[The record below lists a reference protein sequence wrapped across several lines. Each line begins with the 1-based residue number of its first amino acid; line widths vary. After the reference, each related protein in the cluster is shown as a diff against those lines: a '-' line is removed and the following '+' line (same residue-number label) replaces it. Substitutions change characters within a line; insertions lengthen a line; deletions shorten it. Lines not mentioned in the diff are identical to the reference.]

1 MTKRTKTELA
11 SQVSSLLPDN
21 TTAEISPADIRSVL
35 TDVGDSLTFWDD
47 TKPASATESCT
58 KGEIKFGS
66 TDYGGGSIVHHL
78 YVCIDT
84 NTWKRAELTTFQ
96 KEPNKETY

>member
-21 TTAEISPADIRSVL
+21 TSALISPDDIRSVL
-35 TDVGDSLTFWDD
+35 TDVGDSVTFWDNSVPSSASD
-47 TKPASATESCT
+47 TCA

-66 TDYGGGSIVHHL
+66 TDYGGGTIIHHL
-78 YVCIDT
+78 YICVDAD
-84 NTWKRAELTTFQ
+84 TWKRAELATF
-96 KEPNKETY
+96 

>member
-21 TTAEISPADIRSVL
+21 TSALISPDDIRSVL
-35 TDVGDSLTFWDD
+35 TDVGDSVTFWDNSVPSSASD
-47 TKPASATESCT
+47 TCA

-66 TDYGGGSIVHHL
+66 TDYGGGTIIHHL
-78 YVCIDT
+78 YICVDT
-84 NTWKRAELTTFQ
+84 DTWKRAELATF
-96 KEPNKETY
+96 

>member
-21 TTAEISPADIRSVL
+21 TSALISPDDIRSVL
-35 TDVGDSLTFWDD
+35 TDVGDSVTFWDNSVPSSASD
-47 TKPASATESCT
+47 TCA

-66 TDYGGGSIVHHL
+66 TDYGGGTIIHHL
-78 YVCIDT
+78 YICVDT
-84 NTWKRAELTTFQ
+84 DTWKRAELATFQ
-96 KEPNKETY
+96 KEET